1 MSETN
6 SPQKRAIAYSLL
18 AHIRTSGS
26 FAGGPLDIFAPIV
39 KNILH
44 EVFADG
50 TSSKGENLQELG
62 DAIFER
68 YNLAIP
74 IPVLRNILVKIK
86 DEVNA
91 ASGKEDIR
99 IFNDGGFWIE
109 KYIFE
114 DYKDEV
120 RKSKEDIITVQKLF
134 KEFCKIYNI
143 ESSNDENAIFRF
155 IEQNKS
161 DISYYLSHT
170 DKSAEAGN
178 TIAAQF
184 IDVFKNNPVIFD
196 KIKDIYLGSLL
207 TGYLSFQPKDVQMGV
222 ELVLDTNFLVS
233 LLDLNT
239 EESTRTCNM
248 LIEVGQRLGYNFTVL
263 NETIEEMQGLLAF
276 KAENLD
282 KAIIAK
288 SINREDIYNACDRRN
303 LNGVDLERISDNLTS
318 ILTDKYNFK
327 IIPHT
332 ESWHGKARFS
342 HEYTKL
348 RTVRSSDK
356 AAFHDALAI
365 AYVKDKRGGKIITE
379 FDKVNCWFVNNAIS
393 HDCDNDLINLVDGT
407 SVNTRQPEIIKVDA
421 LLNILWLSSPSIGV
435 QGQDVV
441 DMGISAMISYTL
453 NSSLPKSRII
463 KELDDNIQKYRAEYD
478 ITDTDVVRLSTRIAN
493 RQINDIQ
500 SINELAR
507 RDQVAFVA
515 RVKEEVAKQDKIE
528 EERAVKLEELMS
540 LMQETIS
547 ELRSNKG
554 RLDQKHSE
562 RMEELDTR
570 EKMLEQKNS
579 EISKRE
585 LAIKYQQ
592 NLENTQIV
600 ALADENK
607 TKDSIIQKLWNKEN
621 EKRADARKVYID
633 TEIRKWR
640 RCALLCF
647 IIGILFFVISG
658 VVAIL
663 VYYFCE
669 TCESEIVNQLQNNKF
684 LTIILPSIF
693 GVVNLFTIHHYYNCK
708 KNPSYETNKRNLIEE
723 GIPAEFKHISI
734 EEYTAL

>member
-6 SPQKRAIAYSLL
+6 NPQKRAIAYSLL

-50 TSSKGENLQELG
+50 TSSKGESLQELG

-68 YNLAIP
+68 YNVAIP

-134 KEFCKIYNI
+134 KEFCKIYNV

-161 DISYYLSHT
+161 DISYYISHT
-170 DKSAEAGN
+170 DKSTEAGN
-178 TIAAQF
+178 TIAAQV

-303 LNGVDLERISDNLTS
+303 LSSVDLERISDNLAS
-318 ILTDKYNFK
+318 ILIDKYNFK

-348 RTVRSSDK
+348 KTVRSSDK

-365 AYVKDKRGGKIITE
+365 AYVKEVGK
-379 FDKVNCWFVNNAIS
+379 
-393 HDCDNDLINLVDGT
+393 
-407 SVNTRQPEIIKVDA
+407 
-421 LLNILWLSSPSIGV
+421 LL
-435 QGQDVV
+435 
-441 DMGISAMISYTL
+441 
-453 NSSLPKSRII
+453 
-463 KELDDNIQKYRAEYD
+463 
-478 ITDTDVVRLSTRIAN
+478 
-493 RQINDIQ
+493 
-500 SINELAR
+500 
-507 RDQVAFVA
+507 
-515 RVKEEVAKQDKIE
+515 
-528 EERAVKLEELMS
+528 
-540 LMQETIS
+540 
-547 ELRSNKG
+547 
-554 RLDQKHSE
+554 
-562 RMEELDTR
+562 
-570 EKMLEQKNS
+570 
-579 EISKRE
+579 
-585 LAIKYQQ
+585 Q
-592 NLENTQIV
+592 NLT
-600 ALADENK
+600 
-607 TKDSIIQKLWNKEN
+607 
-621 EKRADARKVYID
+621 R
-633 TEIRKWR
+633 
-640 RCALLCF
+640 
-647 IIGILFFVISG
+647 
-658 VVAIL
+658 
-663 VYYFCE
+663 
-669 TCESEIVNQLQNNKF
+669 
-684 LTIILPSIF
+684 
-693 GVVNLFTIHHYYNCK
+693 
-708 KNPSYETNKRNLIEE
+708 
-723 GIPAEFKHISI
+723 
-734 EEYTAL
+734 